1 MDNQPPK
8 AFIFMKVGPYGDECL
23 NCILERKQRE
33 LKGPEKKIFWGYG
46 GPGLLDPKRV
56 QCFVRESG
64 KRQGS
69 IKLLMQKTYSHHNPE
84 QVNASLAK
92 RKYSVDGKKWKC
104 IPPGIVTDSSYAL
117 VLGEIKPVHLELDRQ
132 KFKVG
137 IGPSKGC
144 NAAKYGGRDRFDKV
158 CLVAAEPTYDVL
170 DQPKLIIEFQA
181 KLVCPYAVFLR

>member
-1 MDNQPPK
+1 MDNSKPK

-33 LKGPEKKIFWGYG
+33 LEGPKNKIFWGYG

-56 QCFVRESG
+56 QCFARESE
-64 KRQGS
+64 KKQGF
-69 IKLLMQKTYSHHNPE
+69 IQLLMQKTYSNPKPDQE
-84 QVNASLAK
+84 NASLVK
-92 RKYSVDGKKWKC
+92 EEYSIDEKKWKC

-117 VLGEIKPVHLELDRQ
+117 VLGEIEPVHMELDRRQ
-132 KFKVG
+132 FKVG

-158 CLVAAEPTYDVL
+158 CLVAAKSTYKG
-170 DQPKLIIEFQA
+170 PERRKL
-181 KLVCPYAVFLR
+181 LVKYRARLLPPYAVFLR